1 VTAGLLSAILEH
13 SRRGLKSCGR
23 RVSFDV
29 VSQYLAE
36 TLGGES
42 GGGLPQVVFARYE
55 PLRKAQPYMSLC
67 AGYWSMMQRGVRDG
81 KLGWNGL

>member
-1 VTAGLLSAILEH
+1 
-13 SRRGLKSCGR
+13 
-23 RVSFDV
+23 VSFGD

-42 GGGLPQVVFARYE
+42 GGGLPQVVLARYE

-67 AGYWSMMQRGVRDG
+67 AGYWSMMQRVVRDG
-81 KLGWNGL
+81 KLGWKGP